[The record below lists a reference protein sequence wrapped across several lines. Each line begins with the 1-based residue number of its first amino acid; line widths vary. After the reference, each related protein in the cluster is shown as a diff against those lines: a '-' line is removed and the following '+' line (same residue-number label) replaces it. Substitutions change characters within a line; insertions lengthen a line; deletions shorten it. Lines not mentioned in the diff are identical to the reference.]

1 MLFSYAYFPQPVKL
15 AKILHK
21 VCVYNVEVLVLINM
35 FLTRI
40 RLVNKLPY
48 CASSFIQYLF
58 FMNKRRRLTHF
69 VHVEETPFNRWKNF
83 MLKKK
88 KYRWLLLNIII
99 LSEKNKTHLDKH
111 NVYNNDNN
119 KIDIVDWQ

>member
-1 MLFSYAYFPQPVKL
+1 
-15 AKILHK
+15 
-21 VCVYNVEVLVLINM
+21 M

-58 FMNKRRRLTHF
+58 YEYETQTYPPCTCRRDPFQQMKKL
-69 VHVEETPFNRWKNF
+69 HVKE
-83 MLKKK
+83 KKISM
-88 KYRWLLLNIII
+88 III
-99 LSEKNKTHLDKH
+99 KYNHIIRKKNKTHLDKQ

-119 KIDIVDWQ
+119 KSDIVD